1 MRRWGATLPGLR
13 LAGRGLAGL
22 GLAALAAGD
31 ADART
36 PVDVELVLAV
46 DMSQS
51 MDAGEH
57 ELQRA
62 GYLAALRHPDV
73 LGAIRS
79 GIYGKVAIAYV
90 EWGGPL
96 SQAVTVPW
104 TLVEDEASAR
114 AFAGALAAEPIR
126 TIRGTSISGALA
138 FAAGL
143 FEANGYDGLRRVID
157 VSGDGP
163 NSSGAPVAPTR
174 DLVLGQGL
182 IVNGLPIMLREPG
195 YTPWSIPDLDLYYAD
210 CVTGG
215 PGAFVLPVDDP
226 SQLADAIRQKL
237 VLEIAGM
244 PPTLMPATAA
254 ARAPR
259 IDCLIG
265 EKLLQRWRGP

>member
-1 MRRWGATLPGLR
+1 VEIATMRLDAVALS
-13 LAGRGLAGL
+13 GL
-22 GLAALAAGD
+22 GLAVLLTSGEAGSQ
-31 ADART
+31 T

-57 ELQRA
+57 ELQLS
-62 GYLAALRHPDV
+62 GYLAALLHPDV
-73 LGAIRS
+73 LDAIAS
-79 GIYGKVAIAYV
+79 GIYGRVAITYV

-114 AFAGALAAEPIR
+114 PFAEALAAAPIR

-138 FAAGL
+138 FAASL

-163 NSSGAPVAPTR
+163 NSSGRPVAPTR
-174 DLVLGQGL
+174 DAVLAQDL
-182 IVNGLPIMLREPG
+182 IINGLPIMLREPG

-215 PGAFVLPVDDP
+215 PGSFVLPVDDP
-226 SQLADAIRQKL
+226 ARIAEAIRQKL
-237 VLEIAGM
+237 VLEIAGR
-244 PPTLMPATAA
+244 PPTLMPATASA
-254 ARAPR
+254 PPPR

-265 EKLLQRWRGP
+265 EKLLQRWGYP